1 MPLLA
6 RLTQAKRPLALIAPP
21 HLPYAPALR
30 QHGVAL
36 SKLTVVDTTNDHDA
50 LWASEE
56 LLRARAGAVLLRHA
70 TIVTN
75 APRRLHLAAAT
86 VVGLTLVY
94 RPPQRTDSSTHIG
107 MVHCCDSPLQYV

>member
-36 SKLTVVDTTNDHDA
+36 SKLPVVDTANDPDA
-50 LWASEE
+50 LGATAE
-56 LLRARAGAVLLRHA
+56 LLRAHAGPVLLWHDTKDTRA
-70 TIVTN
+70 Q
-75 APRRLHLAAAT
+75 PSLPLAAAT
-86 VVGLTLVY
+86 GEGLPTLY
-94 RPPQRTDSSTHIG
+94 LRLTRRRPAAVAAVR
-107 MVHCCDSPLQYV
+107 VELE